1 MLTCDLQD
9 KNAISMLPQYIDT
22 QIDGII
28 YSAGLGYFKSISQHS
43 TNEMLETYEVNII
56 GFNLLLHALLPYL
69 SKHASIVGISS
80 QAKIHHTSKCVLI
93 MVHLKLLLMQF

>member
-43 TNEMLETYEVNII
+43 TNEMLETYK
-56 GFNLLLHALLPYL
+56 L
-69 SKHASIVGISS
+69 ISS
-80 QAKIHHTSKCVLI
+80 VLI
-93 MVHLKLLLMQF
+93 YYCMLYCHIYPNMRVL

>member
-9 KNAISMLPQYIDT
+9 KMLLACYHNISILKLTVSFIV
-22 QIDGII
+22 
-28 YSAGLGYFKSISQHS
+28 GLGYFKSISQHS

-80 QAKIHHTSKCVLI
+80 QAIHHTSKCG
-93 MVHLKLLLMQF
+93 LLWCI

>member
-28 YSAGLGYFKSISQHS
+28 YSLGLGYFKSISQHS

-80 QAKIHHTSKCVLI
+80 QRHSSHKQMRLI
-93 MVHLKLLLMQF
+93 MVHLKRLLMQF

>member
-1 MLTCDLQD
+1 
-9 KNAISMLPQYIDT
+9 MLPQYIDT

-43 TNEMLETYEVNII
+43 NEMLETYEVNII

-80 QAKIHHTSKCVLI
+80 QAAFISKCGSLWCI
-93 MVHLKLLLMQF
+93 

>member
-9 KNAISMLPQYIDT
+9 KMLLACYHNISILKLTVSFIVF
-22 QIDGII
+22 
-28 YSAGLGYFKSISQHS
+28 GLGYFKSISQHS

-80 QAKIHHTSKCVLI
+80 QAKIHHTSKCGSLWCI
-93 MVHLKLLLMQF
+93 

>member
-28 YSAGLGYFKSISQHS
+28 YSLGLGIL
-43 TNEMLETYEVNII
+43 NR
-56 GFNLLLHALLPYL
+56 
-69 SKHASIVGISS
+69 
-80 QAKIHHTSKCVLI
+80 
-93 MVHLKLLLMQF
+93 

>member
-9 KNAISMLPQYIDT
+9 KMLLACYHNISILKLTVSFIV
-22 QIDGII
+22 
-28 YSAGLGYFKSISQHS
+28 GLGYFKSISQHS

-80 QAKIHHTSKCVLI
+80 QADSSHKQMRLI
-93 MVHLKLLLMQF
+93 MVHLKRLLMQF